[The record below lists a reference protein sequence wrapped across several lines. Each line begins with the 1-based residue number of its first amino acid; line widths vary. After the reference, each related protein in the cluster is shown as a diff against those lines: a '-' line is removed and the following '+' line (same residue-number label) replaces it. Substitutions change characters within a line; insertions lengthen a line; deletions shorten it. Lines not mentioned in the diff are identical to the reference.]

1 MLWFTGSADFTQ
13 SPMKYLFGPIVSRRL
28 GVSLG
33 VDILPPKTCNLNCI
47 YCEVGSTTSLT
58 NTIAEYSPTEEIIR
72 ELDEYLASRPAI
84 DSITF
89 SGSGEPTIHSGI
101 GKIIRHLVKNYPA
114 YKVSVL
120 TNGTLLWKKEIRE
133 ALSPAHLVLP
143 SLDAASEK
151 AFRKI
156 NAPEKSLDINKIID
170 GLEIFCREFSGE
182 VWLEIFISPG
192 INDTDEEIQLLI
204 SAVKKIKPHKVQLNS
219 LDRPGTIKGLIKE
232 PLEKMEYIRKTMTQA
247 GIEHVEITGHY
258 DKTSAE
264 HAIPFTAENLKDI
277 IERRPQTLEDIL
289 AAFDI
294 NRNDLEK
301 QLQLFIDR
309 GIIHTEDQDRGRFYV
324 LNKK

>member
-1 MLWFTGSADFTQ
+1 
-13 SPMKYLFGPIVSRRL
+13 MKYLFGPIISRRL

-47 YCEVGSTTSLT
+47 YCEVGATSFLT

-72 ELDEYLASRPAI
+72 ELDDYLASRPAI
-84 DSITF
+84 DFITF
-89 SGSGEPTIHSGI
+89 SGSGEPAIHSGL
-101 GKIIRHLVKNYPA
+101 GKIIRHIIKNYPT

-120 TNGTLLWKKEIRE
+120 TNGTLLWKEEIRE

-156 NAPEKSLDINKIID
+156 NAPEKSLEINKIIN

-192 INDTDEEIQLLI
+192 INDTDEEIQHLI
-204 SAVKKIKPHKVQLNS
+204 SAVKRIRPNRVQLNS
-219 LDRPGTIKGLIKE
+219 LDRPGTIKGLTKE
-232 PLEKMEYIRKTMTQA
+232 PLEKMEYIRKTMTHA
-247 GIEHVEITGHY
+247 GIEDVEITGHY
-258 DKTSAE
+258 DKTSAA
-264 HAIPFTAENLKDI
+264 HALPFTMENLKDI
-277 IERRPQTLEDIL
+277 LERRPQTLEDIL
-289 AAFDI
+289 AAFEIGRD
-294 NRNDLEK
+294 DLEK
-301 QLQLFIDR
+301 KLQFFIKN
-309 GIIHTEDQDRGRFYV
+309 GIFHTEDQDRGRFYV